1 VKVSQRSLPEG
12 GKSLLVTW
20 YIKRSLPTVNYTFLT
35 TPAGNKAKTATYDN
49 DMDGFPRD
57 QIETVIRLKELLICR
72 CNIRILGTF
81 ANAVTAQ
88 AQAIYEP
95 DPPYTS
101 NFDILQRSHSG
112 TFFAYVM
119 VYPDPITIHSRK
131 CLLSGQSTKSAVNAL
146 EDLWNKIQTD
156 VNVSLKGRN

>member
-1 VKVSQRSLPEG
+1 
-12 GKSLLVTW
+12 
-20 YIKRSLPTVNYTFLT
+20 
-35 TPAGNKAKTATYDN
+35 
-49 DMDGFPRD
+49 MDGFLRD
-57 QIETVIRLKELLICR
+57 QIETVIRLKELLVCR

-95 DPPYTS
+95 EPPYTG

-119 VYPDPITIHSRK
+119 VYPELETQHSRK
-131 CLLSGQSTKSAVNAL
+131 CLLSGQSTTSAVNAL
-146 EDLWNKIQTD
+146 EDLWNTIQTD
-156 VNVSLKGRN
+156 INSSLKGRN